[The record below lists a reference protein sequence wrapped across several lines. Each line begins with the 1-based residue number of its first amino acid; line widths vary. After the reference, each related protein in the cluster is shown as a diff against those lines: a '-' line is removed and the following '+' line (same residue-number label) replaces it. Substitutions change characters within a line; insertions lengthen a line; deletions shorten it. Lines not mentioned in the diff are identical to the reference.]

1 MYIAIDVCRYF
12 LYIDHFYSEFG
23 VTLPISE
30 KIMFQISDNNELKI
44 LNYPSYRS
52 DESILFL
59 IKFSY
64 NLIYDYGEDRLF
76 VKRDNQNIYTMYYVI
91 F

>member
-23 VTLPISE
+23 VTLPILE

-44 LNYPSYRS
+44 LNYLSYTCIRI
-52 DESILFL
+52 EVMNRFY
-59 IKFSY
+59 F
-64 NLIYDYGEDRLF
+64 
-76 VKRDNQNIYTMYYVI
+76 
-91 F
+91 